1 MNSLILEPQPRLR
14 IFVRS
19 ERPLDKCW
27 VCGAP
32 LRISAEDALNMLGDR
47 ARRFKATAKYFEV
60 LEEMTAKVLR
70 REIDLEELGKYQRRL
85 TALMGEADFVIAY
98 GSHMAAIYCEKCQ
111 TRIPI
116 TLDIGIDDKVS
127 ARYTF
132 NDVLKLEATKELD
145 LFFRR
150 KTGKTWSEL
159 REEAANDTR
168 RRAEIRG
175 LLAEAGIF
183 S

>member
-1 MNSLILEPQPRLR
+1 MNALMFELQRLK

-32 LRISAEDALNMLGDR
+32 LKISAEDVLGMLGDR
-47 ARRFKATAKYFEV
+47 ARRFKATAKYYEV
-60 LEEMTAKVLR
+60 LEEMTAKVLK
-70 REIDLEELGKYQRRL
+70 REINLEGLGKYQRRL
-85 TALMGEADFVIAY
+85 TALMGEADFVVGF

-116 TLDIGIDDKVS
+116 SIDVGIDDKIN

-132 NDVLKLEATKELD
+132 DNVLELEATKELD
-145 LFFRR
+145 FFFRR
-150 KTGKTWSEL
+150 VTGRTWSEL
-159 REEAANDTR
+159 RMEAKDDPR
-168 RRAEIRG
+168 RKAEIRE
-175 LLAEAGIF
+175 LLKEAGVF
-183 S
+183 F